1 MEDIYVDDLIT
12 AGDKITDVQT
22 LKDTAVQT
30 FKEAGVCLTQVA
42 LKFP

>member
-1 MEDIYVDDLIT
+1 MEDLFVDDLIT

-22 LKDTAVQT
+22 LKDSYINMQRNR
-30 FKEAGVCLTQVA
+30 VCHAQVA

>member
-12 AGDKITDVQT
+12 AGHKITDVEPLT
-22 LKDTAVQT
+22 DIAVQI